1 MTKLDDIAKAAASV
15 NNTIDFDDFTQCVL
29 DSIESNKRWLEIASY
44 AINIP
49 FEKIYADYMA
59 SIDKDSLTDL
69 EEKQALLDWTL
80 EGGMTR
86 HDQT

>member
-1 MTKLDDIAKAAASV
+1 MTKL
-15 NNTIDFDDFTQCVL
+15 DDFTQCVL

-44 AINIP
+44 AMTIP

-59 SIDKDSLTDL
+59 SNDKESLTDL
-69 EEKQALLDWTL
+69 EKKVALLNWTL
-80 EGGMTR
+80 EGGL